1 MPSRKLH
8 PFERQYGCLGRRGL
22 HSIWLGEGSGMNQD
36 SDIRTT
42 EAYEQQLTSI
52 WASICAALDHIE
64 DKDIGGATLILQ
76 TVLKKHFGAIRATPW
91 TSSRR
96 TSGAP

>member
-1 MPSRKLH
+1 M
-8 PFERQYGCLGRRGL
+8 Q
-22 HSIWLGEGSGMNQD
+22 ND
-36 SDIRTT
+36 SPPTT

-64 DKDIGGATLILQ
+64 DNDIGGATLILQ
-76 TVLKKHFGAIRATPW
+76 TVLKTHFGAIRATPW

-96 TSGAP
+96 TSGAVEAWLHLQTPVTKRPLQTAAFGQNHD